1 MTCPTADAGGNHFPL
16 QSALPVK
23 FFKRLN
29 QVLYPLD
36 GLPIVRD
43 DMVIYSKGD
52 TQEEATTVGY
62 KHSYSDAE
70 RRA

>member
-1 MTCPTADAGGNHFPL
+1 
-16 QSALPVK
+16 VK